1 MRHMYTTRIVLLIGA
16 IVVAAC
22 LLFALLR
29 S

>member
-16 IVVAAC
+16 IAVAAC